1 MKLHTRAKVNLHL
14 DVLKRRPDGY
24 HEIETI
30 LQSVG
35 LHDEIEIEFNE
46 SGTTSIEVEC
56 DSAVRAVC
64 DPGEIPTDQRNLCA
78 RAMEAMRPHVGRHLG
93 ARIRLLKRIPWGAGL
108 GGGSANAAGV
118 ILAVNKAHYLGLS
131 REALEAAALE
141 VGSDVPFMLH
151 GGTMLGRGRGE
162 ILSALNPVTDGD
174 FLIVKPELSISTAW
188 VYANFNSHLT
198 MHRRRLNLRAANSV
212 LARIPAAS
220 PPFRNA
226 LEDVVCPSHPVIAS
240 ALDELLG
247 QAPCIASMS
256 GSGSALFAVF
266 AEHGQAARL
275 AERFSVRGFFSSVV
289 EPAKRAVDIM

>member
-1 MKLHTRAKVNLHL
+1 MKLRTRAKVNLHL
-14 DVLKRRPDGY
+14 DVLKPRPDGY

-30 LQSVG
+30 LQSVD
-35 LHDEIEIEFNE
+35 LFDEIDIDLDD
-46 SGTTSIEVEC
+46 SGDVRIDV
-56 DSAVRAVC
+56 DVDDRVRAVC
-64 DPGEIPTDQRNLCA
+64 DPDDVPRDRSNLCA
-78 RAMEAMRPHVGRHLG
+78 RAVEAMRPHAGRRLG
-93 ARIRLLKRIPWGAGL
+93 ARIRLHKRIPWGAGL

-118 ILAVNKAHYLGLS
+118 ILAVNRARSLGLS
-131 REALEAAALE
+131 EEALQSAALR
-141 VGSDVPFMLH
+141 VGSDVPFMLR

-162 ILSALNPVTDGD
+162 VLTPLEPVTRGW
-174 FLIVKPELSISTAW
+174 FLIVKPALSISTAW

-198 MHRRRLNLRAANSV
+198 MHRRRINLRAANSV

-226 LEDVVCPSHPVIAS
+226 LEDVVCPSFPVVAG

-247 QAPCIASMS
+247 QAPCFASMS

-266 AEHGQAARL
+266 AEQAQAARL
-275 AERFSVRGFFSSVV
+275 AERFSVRGFYSSVV